1 MNSSLPYLL
10 GFATLLCLVQV
21 LAALPWLAA
30 WRLLPTESL
39 RRLGTWG
46 TLLGISLGA
55 GVALGL
61 VLAVMKEPD
70 RLEFWGQVYGS
81 ILQGQL
87 AVDLLILV
95 MAGMLKVWPRGG
107 AVALAAF
114 REGMRQPMFWLIV
127 AFAMGLLFLFPFLPY
142 FTFGSDVSFM
152 KLISFE
158 VIMLA
163 AVAFGVL
170 AASISI
176 SEEIDGKTAIT
187 LMSKPVS
194 RRQFLLGKY
203 AGILLACL
211 AMTILLSW
219 FFGWTLYLKQTP
231 SSFLYDNFEKSID
244 LMQVEVEPWLLEP
257 MTALELPREP
267 TAFLRGGI
275 HWLTITVAGLPG
287 MATGFC
293 QVMILLAIAAALAT
307 RLTMVLN
314 MVVCLLLFF
323 LSHLAPVMVQVAQN
337 LQKAYKAEHGDAASD
352 PLKLVEFASGLF
364 HTLLPALEFLNL
376 GPAIIRDQPLPFAGY
391 VGYVGLV
398 IVYSTM
404 YTAIALLFGL
414 ILFEDRDLG

>member
-1 MNSSLPYLL
+1 MTSSLPYLL
-10 GFATLLCLVQV
+10 GFGTILCLVQV
-21 LAALPWLAA
+21 LAALPWLVGWGLVPA
-30 WRLLPTESL
+30 SNL
-39 RRLGTWG
+39 RRLAVWG
-46 TLLGISLGA
+46 TLLGISVG
-55 GVALGL
+55 GGIGLGL
-61 VLAVMKEPD
+61 VLVVVKEPE
-70 RLEFWGQVYGS
+70 RQEFWGQVYGS
-81 ILQGQL
+81 LLQGQL
-87 AVDLLILV
+87 AVDLLVGVLAV
-95 MAGMLKVWPRGG
+95 MLLVWPRGG

-114 REGMRQPMFWLIV
+114 REGIRQPMFWLIV
-127 AFAMGLLFLFPFLPY
+127 AFALGLLFLFPFLPY
-142 FTFGSDVSFM
+142 FTFGDDVKFM

-170 AASISI
+170 AAGISI

-211 AMTILLSW
+211 AMTMLLAW
-219 FFGWTLYLKQTP
+219 FFGWTMYLKQNP
-231 SSFLYDNFEKSID
+231 SSFLYDFFEKSTD
-244 LMQVEVEPWLLEP
+244 LMQVQVEPLLLQP
-257 MTALELPREP
+257 LTALDLPRAP
-267 TAFLRGGI
+267 AAFLKGSI
-275 HWLTITVAGLPG
+275 HWLTITLAGLPG
-287 MATGFC
+287 LITSFC

-337 LQKAYKAEHGDAASD
+337 LQKAHRLEHQDVASD
-352 PLKLVEFASGLF
+352 PLKLVEFVSGLF
-364 HTLLPALEFLNL
+364 DTLLPALEFFNL
-376 GPAIIRDQPLPFAGY
+376 GPAIIRDQPLPFAAY
-391 VGYVGLV
+391 FSYVGLV
-398 IVYSTM
+398 FVYAVI